1 MIYKIWFRRIVLE
14 WNVYERNIKNT
25 PLEKVMWNGERKEIE
40 KCQKVTEDWGEIME
54 KDFLYKVSEKLYDS
68 GIWKKKSSLL
78 CPTKVKQNIGTLYPG
93 DAQNRIRQH
102 VIQKIRKCFLT

>member
-1 MIYKIWFRRIVLE
+1 
-14 WNVYERNIKNT
+14 
-25 PLEKVMWNGERKEIE
+25 
-40 KCQKVTEDWGEIME
+40 ME

-102 VIQKIRKCFLT
+102 VIQKIRKCLLVFMAGIFLSLLVLADGYANREIKENPIGRAAYGEKSKEVPMVAEI